1 MTPPRDLSDREADA
15 LASMMGGLEHRVE
28 TLEREIEQ
36 LRDELD
42 ERIVVAAHR
51 LRDDSGF
58 IIPFWKNGAGHMGE
72 HLITMAGRKVFLWIV
87 TGLLGALLM
96 WAGSTRFWAA

>member
-1 MTPPRDLSDREADA
+1 MNPHPDLGDREADA
-15 LASMMGGLEHRVE
+15 LASMMGGLERRVE
-28 TLEREIEQ
+28 SLEREIEQ

-51 LRDDSGF
+51 LRDDQGF
-58 IIPFWKNGAGHMGE
+58 IGPFWRTGAGHMGE
-72 HLITMAGRKVFLWIV
+72 HLITVAGRKVFLWIA